1 MSIIDTLI
9 TDRTQADVIA
19 LQNLL
24 RKAKA
29 EGLTEEER
37 ALWNEAIHRG
47 SYNYTD
53 LNRVSEAAVYLHDKL
68 IELGYDVPPISKVI
82 WNAGS
87 KVIEAELNGLLADV
101 ANLRA
106 VLPVPASTPVPPTS
120 INFLTIGKANDI
132 ETVLATVDKVI
143 NTMVRTFPPCG
154 DVPCGGEN
162 A

>member
-37 ALWNEAIHRG
+37 TLWMEANLRG

-53 LNRVSEAAVYLHDKL
+53 LNRVSEAVVYLQGKL
-68 IELGYDVPPISKVI
+68 IELGYAVPPIGGGQ
-82 WNAGS
+82 WNAVS
-87 KVIEAELNGLLADV
+87 PVIEAELNGLLADV
-101 ANLRA
+101 ATIRA